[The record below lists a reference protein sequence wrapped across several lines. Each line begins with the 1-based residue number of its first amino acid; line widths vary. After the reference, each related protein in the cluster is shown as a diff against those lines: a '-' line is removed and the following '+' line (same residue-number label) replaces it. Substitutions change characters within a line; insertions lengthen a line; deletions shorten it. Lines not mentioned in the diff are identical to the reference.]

1 MSILSFIYLGEAT
14 IYYKRMNEFL
24 TVAMSL
30 EIKEIGKV
38 ESELIET
45 EESALANEM
54 PSSIPN
60 IEPTTEN

>member
-1 MSILSFIYLGEAT
+1 
-14 IYYKRMNEFL
+14 MNEFL

-45 EESALANEM
+45 EESALVNEM